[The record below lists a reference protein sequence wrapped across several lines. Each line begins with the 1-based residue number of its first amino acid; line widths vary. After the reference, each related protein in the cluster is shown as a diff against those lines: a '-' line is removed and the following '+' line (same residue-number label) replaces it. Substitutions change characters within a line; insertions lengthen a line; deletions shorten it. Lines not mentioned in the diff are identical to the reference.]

1 MLLILKGIQ
10 FRLKFQRDITLTH
23 ANVFLRI
30 LLDRRIRCG
39 DYGDESVIYQVSLMI
54 FNSEYIKWIL
64 GAI

>member
-10 FRLKFQRDITLTH
+10 FMRGITLTDV
-23 ANVFLRI
+23 NTFLRI
-30 LLDRRIRCG
+30 MLDSRIRCG
-39 DYGDESVIYQVSLMI
+39 DYGDESVIYQVSLII